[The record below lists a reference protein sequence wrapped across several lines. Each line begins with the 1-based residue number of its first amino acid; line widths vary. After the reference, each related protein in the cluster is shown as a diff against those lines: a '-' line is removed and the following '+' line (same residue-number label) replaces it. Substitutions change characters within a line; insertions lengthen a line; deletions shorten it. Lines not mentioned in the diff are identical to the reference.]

1 MHRSLLQIDCH
12 MAHSSQQS
20 TNHSGTIWKYK
31 LFHHL
36 SDTFNIIYIY
46 ILFRHLCDMPILQP
60 CFHAYNREILRMG
73 LALPILVA
81 NLQLECSLDDQRWAS
96 PMATWVLK
104 MRQTTGLWFFNV
116 FYYQIKKNR
125 IPCTVNQKKHESI
138 YRKPW
143 SSAPYSIPVWTI
155 PIVWSQICQ

>member
-1 MHRSLLQIDCH
+1 MSSLVLVRVQSQRLTCIGLCCRLINQACH

-36 SDTFNIIYIY
+36 SDTFNIYIY

-96 PMATWVLK
+96 PIATRVLK
-104 MRQTTGLWFFNV
+104 MRQTTGLCFFKCFLLPN
-116 FYYQIKKNR
+116 QNNKKSFH
-125 IPCTVNQKKHESI
+125 VNQKK
-138 YRKPW
+138 
-143 SSAPYSIPVWTI
+143 
-155 PIVWSQICQ
+155 